1 MNMII
6 YMSLER
12 GISRRVCRLRMYF
25 FLRFFFVVIISLES
39 LHRVGLYYITLKLQS
54 SINWMAYAQCKTS
67 TQPNSAQHK
76 TIQDKT
82 RLDMIHFIVV
92 CIYVGN
98 CDLCA
103 EWSLQ
108 HCVRSI
114 TVHSCHLCAECI
126 LIIRC
131 VWKKRNSIRIVFGI
145 IRTKSGKTS
154 EDAIK
159 LIYFAEIFPTQ
170 FISNALIIRS
180 VSNGFKKIVGNF
192 ELHLTF
198 FFQLRWEVHL
208 NLWHKWVSIQTK

>member
-1 MNMII
+1 MSARYLGRKSATQIQIHTRWNEYIGKSEAHENRNKYWNQVWNCFHFMNMII

-39 LHRVGLYYITLKLQS
+39 LHRVGPYYITLKLQS

-131 VWKKRNSIRIVFGI
+131 IWKKKKQHKNCFRN
-145 IRTKSGKTS
+145 
-154 EDAIK
+154 
-159 LIYFAEIFPTQ
+159 
-170 FISNALIIRS
+170 
-180 VSNGFKKIVGNF
+180 
-192 ELHLTF
+192 H
-198 FFQLRWEVHL
+198 
-208 NLWHKWVSIQTK
+208 